1 MKKQF
6 QRFTMCL
13 LSTLLISV
21 NGGCAYVKG
30 FFEVTEDK
38 AVALH
43 IYSQTD
49 TSVVLYVEN
58 AEANSVLLDAMYTLQ
73 EEGKISFQ
81 MQNGML
87 TELNGKKN
95 TADWSQVWMLY
106 TSDVAFSNTA
116 WGSYPLEDMT
126 LGSAI
131 VGAESL
137 PIKAGEYYVWS
148 YQTF

>member
-6 QRFTMCL
+6 KRCTMCL
-13 LSTLLISV
+13 LSTLLMAVS
-21 NGGCAYVKG
+21 GGCVYVKG

-38 AVALH
+38 AVTLH
-43 IYSQTD
+43 VYSQTD

-58 AEANSVLLDAMYTLQ
+58 AEANSVLLDAMYALQ
-73 EEGKISFQ
+73 EEGRISFQ

-106 TSDVAFSNTA
+106 TSDVEFSNTA
-116 WGSYPLEDMT
+116 WGSYPLEEMT

>member
-6 QRFTMCL
+6 KRGAMCL
-13 LSTLLISV
+13 LSTLLMAV

-30 FFEVTEDK
+30 FFEETKDK

-49 TSVVLYVEN
+49 TSVALYVEN
-58 AEANSVLLDAMYTLQ
+58 AELGSGLLDAMYTLQ

-106 TSDVAFSNTA
+106 TSDVEFSNTA
-116 WGSYPLEDMT
+116 WGSYLLEDMT

-148 YQTF
+148 YQIF

>member
-106 TSDVAFSNTA
+106 TSDVEFSNTA

>member
-1 MKKQF
+1 MKQQVKKG
-6 QRFTMCL
+6 MMLL
-13 LSTLLISV
+13 LSMLLMAV
-21 NGGCAYVKG
+21 NGGCAYVEG
-30 FFEVTEDK
+30 FFEEAEDK
-38 AVALH
+38 TVGLY
-43 IYSQTD
+43 IYSQTE
-49 TSVVLYVEN
+49 TSVALYVEN
-58 AEANSVLLDAMYTLQ
+58 AEASSVLLDAMYALQ

-95 TADWSQVWMLY
+95 TADWSHVWMLY
-106 TSDVAFSNTA
+106 TTDVAFSNTA
-116 WGSYPLEDMT
+116 WGSYLLEDMT

>member
-1 MKKQF
+1 MKQQVKKG
-6 QRFTMCL
+6 MMLL
-13 LSTLLISV
+13 LSMLLMAV
-21 NGGCAYVKG
+21 NGGCAYVEG
-30 FFEVTEDK
+30 FFEEAEDK
-38 AVALH
+38 TVGLY
-43 IYSQTD
+43 IYSQTE
-49 TSVVLYVEN
+49 TSVALYVEN
-58 AEANSVLLDAMYTLQ
+58 AEPNSILLDAMYTLQ

-87 TELNGKKN
+87 TELNGAKN
-95 TADWSQVWMLY
+95 AADWSQVWMLY
-106 TSDVAFSNTA
+106 TSDEEFSNTA
-116 WGSYPLEDMT
+116 WGTYSLEDMT